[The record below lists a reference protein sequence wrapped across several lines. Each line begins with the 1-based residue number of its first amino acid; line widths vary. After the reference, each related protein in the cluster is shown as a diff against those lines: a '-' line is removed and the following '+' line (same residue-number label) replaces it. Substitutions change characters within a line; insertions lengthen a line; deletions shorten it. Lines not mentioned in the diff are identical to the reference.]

1 MPPGTLNHLLPRIL
15 AQSNAIKLTTD
26 PDNIASQR
34 TMLAN
39 GAVLVAHFTKPAAFG
54 GKAGLRYRIGL
65 TGG

>member
-1 MPPGTLNHLLPRIL
+1 MRAAAANEELTRIE
-15 AQSNAIKLTTD
+15 AD

-39 GAVLVAHFTKPAAFG
+39 GAVLVEHFTKPAPFG
-54 GKAGLRYRIGL
+54 GKSGLRYRIAL